1 MNLPAT
7 ALHPNGH
14 LLNVILLR
22 QASEAGS
29 LVTID
34 LAARKVTAAAEMCS
48 QYDKCAWNMGWAG
61 AANATVTAAAA
72 GGGAG
77 GSPGDGGA
85 APSA

>member
-14 LLNVILLR
+14 LLSAILLQ

-34 LAARKVTAAAEMCS
+34 LAVRKVTAAAEMCS
-48 QYDKCAWNMGWAG
+48 QYVACAWNLGWAG
-61 AANATVTAAAA
+61 AANGT
-72 GGGAG
+72 GGGLG
-77 GSPGDGGA
+77 VPRTPDKRSGTT
-85 APSA
+85 